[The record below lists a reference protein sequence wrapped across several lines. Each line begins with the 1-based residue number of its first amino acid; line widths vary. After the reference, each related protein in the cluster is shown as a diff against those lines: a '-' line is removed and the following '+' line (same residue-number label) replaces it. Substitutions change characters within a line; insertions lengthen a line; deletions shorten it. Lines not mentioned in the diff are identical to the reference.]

1 MLTILACRARQG
13 RAFPLPEADAV
24 FGSVCSFEAWPSVP
38 IRVVVGAD
46 DRFFPVEFQRTL
58 ARDRLR
64 VEADVL
70 PGGHLI
76 ALARPLGLAEYLL
89 NV

>member
-1 MLTILACRARQG
+1 MAVRPDSRRG
-13 RAFPLPEADAV
+13 RCGRPVL
-24 FGSVCSFEAWPSVP
+24 
-38 IRVVVGAD
+38 
-46 DRFFPVEFQRTL
+46 PVEFQRTL
-58 ARDRLR
+58 ARDRLG